1 MIKYDKCPLLS
12 SKVGQVSFQNP
23 NFMGISLNESCVMS
37 LDIPDDFIISG
48 YIDDDEDKD
57 KSIESSC
64 S

>member
-1 MIKYDKCPLLS
+1 
-12 SKVGQVSFQNP
+12 
-23 NFMGISLNESCVMS
+23 MS

>member
-1 MIKYDKCPLLS
+1 
-12 SKVGQVSFQNP
+12 
-23 NFMGISLNESCVMS
+23 MS
-37 LDIPDDFIISG
+37 LDLPDDFIIISG

>member
-1 MIKYDKCPLLS
+1 
-12 SKVGQVSFQNP
+12 
-23 NFMGISLNESCVMS
+23 MGISLNESCVMS